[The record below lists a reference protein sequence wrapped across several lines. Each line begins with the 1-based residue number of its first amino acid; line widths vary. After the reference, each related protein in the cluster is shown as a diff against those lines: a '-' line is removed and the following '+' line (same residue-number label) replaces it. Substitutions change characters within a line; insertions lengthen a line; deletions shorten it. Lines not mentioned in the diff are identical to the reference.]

1 MGLGRENRAALLRYL
16 RAGSGNPGT
25 EHAPL
30 ADPLSGSPT
39 PAAGRDSTS
48 TRGAIDLHMN
58 LQQDRHME
66 LYCDVLVLYL
76 LVDASL
82 GDCELQRD
90 LSDALDS
97 ADTERLAAG
106 LRRFHR
112 LPDALKSTILAGAS
126 NDEAEAMNSADPAE
140 TVLSADRG
148 AKTA

>member
-1 MGLGRENRAALLRYL
+1 
-16 RAGSGNPGT
+16 
-25 EHAPL
+25 
-30 ADPLSGSPT
+30 
-39 PAAGRDSTS
+39 
-48 TRGAIDLHMN
+48 MN
-58 LQQDRHME
+58 LQQDKDMV
-66 LYCDVLVLYL
+66 LYWDVLVLYL

-126 NDEAEAMNSADPAE
+126 NDDVAEAMNSADPAE
-140 TVLSADRG
+140 TVLFADRG